1 MKKELNYYMNKSLFI
16 SATNTDVGNTYACE
30 KFLNYFAKAGLKV
43 GYFKPFETGV
53 VDFPLD
59 GSKMLELT
67 KKLNPSFNVTIND
80 LVPYQFKLPA
90 APYVAKENTI
100 IDIDFLKE
108 KKKYLEQFCD
118 VLIVEG
124 AGGLMVPIKKDLFII
139 DLIKE
144 FDCEAILIT
153 PSKLGCINDTL
164 LSINALKAKNIDFE
178 FYINLYQDKDSFE
191 KVSKPF
197 LIDYFGKLNFLED
210 LEKL

>member
-1 MKKELNYYMNKSLFI
+1 MKNEISYYVNKSLFI
-16 SATNTDVGNTYACE
+16 TATNTDVGKTYACE

-53 VDFPLD
+53 FDKPLD
-59 GSKMLELT
+59 GSKMLELA

-80 LVPYQFKLPA
+80 VVPYQFELPA
-90 APYVAKENTI
+90 APYVAKGNTI

-118 VLIVEG
+118 VLIIEG
-124 AGGLMVPIKKDLFII
+124 AGGLMVPIEKDLFII

-164 LSINALKAKNIDFE
+164 LSINALKAKNIDFD
-178 FYINLYQDKDSFE
+178 FYINLYHDINSFE

>member
-1 MKKELNYYMNKSLFI
+1 MKKELSYYMNKSLFI
-16 SATNTDVGNTYACE
+16 SATNTDVGKTYACE
-30 KFLNYFAKAGLKV
+30 KILNYFAKAGLKV

-59 GSKMLELT
+59 GSKMLELA
-67 KKLNPSFNVTIND
+67 KKLNPSFNVTID
-80 LVPYQFKLPA
+80 DVVPYQFKLPA
-90 APYVAKENTI
+90 APYVAKGNTI
-100 IDIDFLKE
+100 IDIDFLKK

-118 VLIVEG
+118 VLIIEG
-124 AGGLMVPIKKDLFII
+124 AGGLMVPIEKDLFII

-164 LSINALKAKNIDFE
+164 LSINALKSKNIDFE

>member
-1 MKKELNYYMNKSLFI
+1 MKKDINYYKNKSIFI
-16 SATNTDVGNTYACE
+16 TATNTDVGKTYASE
-30 KFLNYFAKAGLKV
+30 KFLKYFAKAGLKV

-59 GSKMLELT
+59 GSKMLELV
-67 KKLNPSFNVTIND
+67 KKLNPSFNVSIND
-80 LVPYQFKLPA
+80 VVPYQFKLPA
-90 APYVAKENTI
+90 APYVAKGNTI
-100 IDIDFLKE
+100 INIDFLKE

-118 VLIVEG
+118 VLIIEG
-124 AGGLMVPIKKDLFII
+124 AGGLMVPLEKNLFII

-144 FDCEAILIT
+144 LDSQAILIT

-178 FYINLYQDKDSFE
+178 FFINLYQDIDSFE

-197 LIDYFGKLNFLED
+197 LLDYFKELNFLND
-210 LEKL
+210 L

>member
-1 MKKELNYYMNKSLFI
+1 MKKEPNYYINKSLFI
-16 SATNTDVGNTYACE
+16 TATNTDVGKTYACE

-59 GSKMLELT
+59 GSKMLKLA

-80 LVPYQFKLPA
+80 VVPYQFELPA
-90 APYVAKENTI
+90 APYVAKGNTI
-100 IDIDFLKE
+100 IDIEFLKE

-118 VLIVEG
+118 VLIIEG
-124 AGGLMVPIKKDLFII
+124 AGGLMVPIEKDLFII

-144 FDCEAILIT
+144 FNCEAILIT

-164 LSINALKAKNIDFE
+164 LSIHALKSKNIDFE
-178 FYINLYQDKDSFE
+178 FYINLYNDINSFE

-197 LIDYFGKLNFLED
+197 LLDYFKKLNFLED
-210 LEKL
+210 LENL

>member
-1 MKKELNYYMNKSLFI
+1 MKKELSHYMNKSLFI
-16 SATNTDVGNTYACE
+16 SATNTDVGKTYACE

-80 LVPYQFKLPA
+80 VVPYQFELPA
-90 APYVAKENTI
+90 APYVAKGNTI

-118 VLIVEG
+118 VLIIEG
-124 AGGLMVPIKKDLFII
+124 AGGLMVPIEKDLFII

-144 FDCEAILIT
+144 FNCEAILIT

-178 FYINLYQDKDSFE
+178 FYINLYHDINSFE

-197 LIDYFGKLNFLED
+197 LIDYFGELNFLED